1 MKNRHGYLLTIQ
13 NDGTVKGTPDEASY
27 SATAANAASTEKG
40 NSNQNAILE
49 FTPTDPPGA
58 FRIRGIASNLYL
70 SMDNKGRLYGES
82 DRANGATVFAE
93 HSQVRR
99 KNTYLFLS

>member
-13 NDGTVKGTPDEASY
+13 NDGTVKGTFDAAAAS
-27 SATAANAASTEKG
+27 SVDAANAEGTEIG

-49 FTPTDPPGA
+49 FTPTEPPGA

-93 HSQVRR
+93 HSQVSGR
-99 KNTYLFLS
+99 KILLLS